1 MSCVHPFHAFKTGY
15 KTEIGKDDLILVRF
29 PAPKSISLDS
39 VKKRVS
45 LDNAPHHIENG
56 HVWLDDPAVVP
67 CGSCVGCRM
76 NKAKEWKIRNCLEL
90 MYRKEAYFIT
100 LTYDDAH
107 LPRDDKGL
115 PVLVKSD
122 LQNFFKRLRNY
133 IDCRYFAC
141 GEYGEL
147 TGRCHFHILLYAH
160 LDGFRL
166 VGVNRF
172 TNDLISKCWTLGN
185 HLVEEVTPGSI
196 AYVSGYVE
204 KKQNDPNWHFY
215 SIKPFITMSRKPG
228 IGMEW
233 LADHMD
239 VIKATKKVYG
249 RFADDVRATS
259 ASLPKAFKDKLAG
272 LDWFEEWKELA
283 KLNEESTEAT
293 IRAVYRLVS
302 SSLISDSQEAGY
314 IASLTKKRRTSL

>member
-15 KTEIGKDDLILVRF
+15 KTDNGKDELILVRF
-29 PAPKSISLDS
+29 PAPKSISLDK
-39 VKKRVS
+39 VKKPVLLS
-45 LDNAPHHIENG
+45 EVPHHLEDG
-56 HVWLDDPAVVP
+56 HAWLDDPIKVP
-67 CGSCVGCRM
+67 CGRCVGCRM

-90 MYRKEAYFIT
+90 QYRKEAYFIT

-107 LPRDDKGL
+107 LPHDENGV

-122 LQNFFKRLRNY
+122 LQNFFKRLRNF

-141 GEYGEL
+141 GEYGDN
-147 TGRCHFHILLYAH
+147 THRPHFHILLYAH
-160 LDGFRL
+160 LSDFKL
-166 VGVNRF
+166 IGVNRF
-172 TNDLISKCWTLGN
+172 TSELIGRCWSVGN

-196 AYVSGYVE
+196 AYVSGYVD
-204 KKQNDPNWHFY
+204 KKQSDPFWDSY
-215 SIKPFITMSRKPG
+215 PVKPFITMSRKPG
-228 IGMEW
+228 IGMQW
-233 LADHMD
+233 LVDHLD

-249 RFADDVRATS
+249 RFADDVRASS
-259 ASLPKAFKDKLAG
+259 ASLPKAFKDKLSG

-293 IRAVYRLVS
+293 FRAVYKLVDR
-302 SSLISDSQEAGY
+302 SLISDSQEAGY